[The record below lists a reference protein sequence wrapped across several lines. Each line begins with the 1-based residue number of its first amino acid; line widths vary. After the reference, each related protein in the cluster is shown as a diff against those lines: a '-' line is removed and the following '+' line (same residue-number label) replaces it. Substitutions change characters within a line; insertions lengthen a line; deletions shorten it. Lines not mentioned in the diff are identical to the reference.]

1 MSAISSLYSKDI
13 VDLKILQSDWLRV
26 FWFISKELDISR
38 YGICEWL

>member
-13 VDLKILQSDWLRV
+13 VDLKIVQSDWLRV
-26 FWFISKELDISR
+26 FWFISNELDISR